1 MGHRIYNV
9 LKKNILKRKMVRVGF
24 MCSTVYTDRLGA
36 RSLLAMCTRAEERT
50 GQEGW
55 VDVKGVA
62 KNMEGRKT

>member
-1 MGHRIYNV
+1 
-9 LKKNILKRKMVRVGF
+9 MVRVGF
-24 MCSTVYTDRLGA
+24 MCSTVYTDRLGT